1 MENENQTTK
10 GLFKVGS
17 HIENYVV
24 VGVLGK
30 GGYAVVYQ
38 VMDPAT
44 TTIYAMKIEP
54 YRPNKRGLDHEIK
67 ILKFIEDDYFPK
79 VIKDGLFNN
88 YQYLVMEEF
97 LPSIDDVRKF
107 HEDKLDNTTAFH
119 ISAEML
125 KVVNKLHQKGV
136 LHLDIKPS
144 NFMMKLDENTP
155 MVLIDFGFSMPIK
168 TVNNIVSTNF
178 VGTRRYASINCHKNR
193 PLGQCDDLISWFYV
207 FWELISQ
214 NNLPWKDI
222 KNKDEVLQMK
232 EDVIDTLTDYSKD
245 LAKIYEYLIN
255 MQPNDEP
262 DYGYIQF
269 LMRKEMEK
277 QKIPFDFDWIN
288 FIQSETQLIKKA
300 ALKRSRRFSTQGDC
314 DIC

>member
-1 MENENQTTK
+1 MENDDQASNNP
-10 GLFKVGS
+10 FKVGS
-17 HIENYVV
+17 QIEGYVI

-38 VMDPAT
+38 VMDPSS

-67 ILKFIEDDYFPK
+67 ILKIIEDDCFPK
-79 VIKDGLFNN
+79 VIKDGLLNN
-88 YQYLVMEEF
+88 YQYLVMNEF
-97 LPSIDDVRKF
+97 LPSIDDVRKI
-107 HEDKLDNTTAFH
+107 HEDKFDIKAAFH
-119 ISAEML
+119 VSGEML
-125 KVVNKLHQKGV
+125 KVVNKLHQKGI
-136 LHLDIKPS
+136 LHLDIKPA
-144 NFMMKLDENTP
+144 NFMMNLNENAP
-155 MVLIDFGFSMPIK
+155 IALIDFGFAMPIK

-232 EDVIDTLTDYSKD
+232 EDVIDTLSNYSKD

-255 MQPNDEP
+255 LQPNDEP
-262 DYGYIQF
+262 DFGYIQF

-277 QKIPFDFDWIN
+277 QSIPFEFDWLD
-288 FIQSETQLIKKA
+288 FIQSETQFIKKA
-300 ALKRSRRFSTQGDC
+300 TLKRTRKFSMQGEC